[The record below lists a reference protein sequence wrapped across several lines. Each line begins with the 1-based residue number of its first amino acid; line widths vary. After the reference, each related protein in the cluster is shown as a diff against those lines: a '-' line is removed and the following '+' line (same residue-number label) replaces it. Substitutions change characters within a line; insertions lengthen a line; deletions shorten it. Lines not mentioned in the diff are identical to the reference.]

1 MDFQKPIPS
10 YLVDK
15 RNIIKLILFTAL
27 FALVFINIYSPI
39 GAGRWAH
46 LTRLEFLTYSSL
58 IILTGILVVVISRVI
73 MYRVCKRR
81 SISLLQY
88 LAWIAAE
95 VFTMAL
101 FYALFEKLILKDG
114 REFTELVKA
123 LAVTTALV
131 LLLPYSISW
140 LYFSWQ
146 DKKQLIEKMEEMT
159 NLSGN
164 PRDMI
169 AFYDDKDELKFSVKK
184 ERLLYI
190 EANGNYVN
198 IYYENKGR
206 VSKYLIRSTMK
217 SMEEKFEGT
226 DVIRCHRSFM
236 VNFGKVKVIRKDDDG
251 LRLGFDNAAVA
262 DIPVSKTYVE
272 NVMQT
277 FSKFSRLEDLV

>member
-27 FALVFINIYSPI
+27 FALVFINIYSPF
-39 GAGRWAH
+39 GADKWFD
-46 LTRLEFLTYSSL
+46 LTRLEFFTYSS
-58 IILTGILVVVISRVI
+58 IVILTGMLVVVISRVI
-73 MYRVCKRR
+73 MYSVCKRR
-81 SISLLQY
+81 LITLLQY
-88 LAWIAAE
+88 IAWIACE
-95 VFTMAL
+95 IFTMAL
-101 FYALFEKLILKDG
+101 FYALFEKLILKDV
-114 REFTELVKA
+114 REFTELVKVSA
-123 LAVTTALV
+123 MTTTLV

-146 DKKQLIEKMEEMT
+146 DKKQYIEKMEEMT

-169 AFYDDKDELKFSVKK
+169 AFYDDKSELEFSVKK
-184 ERLLYI
+184 ESLLYI

-198 IYYENKGR
+198 IYYENKGK
-206 VSKYLIRSTMK
+206 VSKYLLRSTMK
-217 SMEEKFEGT
+217 RMEEKFKDT
-226 DVIRCHRSFM
+226 DVIRSHRSFM

-251 LRLGFDNAAVA
+251 LKLGFDNTEVA

-277 FSKFSRLEDLV
+277 FSKFSRFEDLV